1 MSKGLRGIAALFIVT
16 GHLFGALNTELQSPA
31 RSRGGIPSLLQ
42 LPILRLIISG
52 RASLSIFFLLTGFV
66 NSLSFIK
73 QVRAGNQH
81 VALSGLSRSAL
92 RRFCRMILPAAAAT
106 VMSWILCNLGA
117 YTFAK
122 EGEVA
127 WFRDISP
134 APKRPLSHATWDLI
148 YNLWTTWAK
157 SSNDY
162 DKVQWNLFFLLKAS
176 LTVYT
181 ILLMTAYI
189 TSRARKLILF
199 IYYMYG
205 WMSRDGKLTH
215 THTHTY
221 PQFILTGVEKISK
234 IFGKTAP
241 FFPSKNK

>member
-1 MSKGLRGIAALFIVT
+1 M
-16 GHLFGALNTELQSPA
+16 
-31 RSRGGIPSLLQ
+31 
-42 LPILRLIISG
+42 
-52 RASLSIFFLLTGFV
+52 
-66 NSLSFIK
+66 
-73 QVRAGNQH
+73 
-81 VALSGLSRSAL
+81 
-92 RRFCRMILPAAAAT
+92 MLPAAAAT
-106 VMSWILCNLGA
+106 VISWILCNLGA
-117 YTFAK
+117 YRLAK
-122 EGEVA
+122 EGQVA

-134 APKRPLSHATWDLI
+134 APKRPLSHAIWDLV

-199 IYYMYG
+199 TYYIYG

-215 THTHTY
+215 NSSSLE
-221 PQFILTGVEKISK
+221 IKDSK
-234 IFGKTAP
+234 FGGNHPLPTENKNKKEMLIKHII
-241 FFPSKNK
+241 FPSLGNYERLCRNLSRRTLLRSTSSSSSRRSRNPYYY